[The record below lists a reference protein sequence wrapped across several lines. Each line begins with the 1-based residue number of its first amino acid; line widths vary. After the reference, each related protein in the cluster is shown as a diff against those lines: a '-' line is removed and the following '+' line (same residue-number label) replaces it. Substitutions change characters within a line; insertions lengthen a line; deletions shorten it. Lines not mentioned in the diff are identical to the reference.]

1 MPAKINITEEK
12 IDEILPLNNK
22 SNAGINI
29 SIKKKLKAGI
39 CLNEQECKEK
49 VMELNKVTLSEFNQI
64 WAAFTK
70 FLDVQNEIVDYDK
83 LSKDDNIFLNGI
95 GRFKYRMVSIKNDNI
110 KGKMAKRGKV
120 VKKK

>member
-22 SNAGINI
+22 SNTGINI

-83 LSKDDNIFLNGI
+83 LSEDDNIFLNGI

-110 KGKMAKRGKV
+110 KGKMAKRGKI

>member
-29 SIKKKLKAGI
+29 SIKKKLKSGI

-64 WAAFTK
+64 WVAFTK

-83 LSKDDNIFLNGI
+83 ISEDDNIFLNGI